1 MEFGRYAANGVP
13 ACYHT
18 HCQNSP
24 MAQRQQST
32 GTAILTAGED
42 GQVKI
47 WSAGGMLRSTVITS
61 SFPVYSASW
70 GPDSY
75 AIVCGSGKALHITP
89 LQSGSKK
96 MAWQAHDRAILKV
109 DWSSVTDMIISGG
122 EDCRYKVS
130 SCCLQHWLC
139 TPRKKAVA
147 NLANL

>member
-1 MEFGRYAANGVP
+1 MEFGRYAASGVP

-18 HCQNSP
+18 HPQNYLVAP
-24 MAQRQQST
+24 ATAKST

-70 GPDSY
+70 GPDSN
-75 AIVCGSGKALHITP
+75 AIVCGSAKDLHITP

-109 DWSSVTDMIISGG
+109 DWSSVNDMIISGG

-130 SCCLQHWLC
+130 SCSIGRAHHAKRLL
-139 TPRKKAVA
+139 PIFSS
-147 NLANL
+147 L